1 MEFCLNLSHHS
12 WVKAT
17 APLGAV
23 AATLDAI
30 RVADQAGLDSVWVSE
45 DPDGWDAFAVLGAA
59 ARLTERI
66 RLGTGVTN
74 PYLRHPN
81 LLAMSVAT
89 LDRLSGGRSFLG
101 LGRGQPEWYSR
112 ALGIEV
118 GSPLHALEDAADL
131 VRQWW
136 TPPHSASGG
145 EHFHVEN
152 WSHAFGPERVPP
164 IYLAAVGPRALA
176 LAAHTFDGLL
186 MTEFS
191 SESFLER
198 VIKQTRTRLLVEGRA
213 ADSFPIFLRTAIE
226 VTDNPEQ
233 ALARRKNLI
242 ALINALPGM
251 AHPIEVPGFDVPAI
265 MARVRQVM
273 HTDEVLAAGG
283 GFIELR
289 QVADFAAARRLIPTE
304 LVDAVSYVGSADKIR
319 EKLGRLAEI
328 GVSHVF
334 VSPPDQLDPAGYAE
348 LIASVRPASTTRAEQ
363 PRHAE

>member
-12 WVKAT
+12 WAKVT
-17 APLGAV
+17 APNGAV

-59 ARLTERI
+59 APMTERI

-89 LDRLSGGRSFLG
+89 IDRLSGGRAFLG
-101 LGRGQPEWYSR
+101 LGRGQPEWYGR

-118 GSPLHALEDAADL
+118 GSPLRALEDAADL

-136 TPPHSASGG
+136 TPPHTATGG
-145 EHFHVEN
+145 EHFHVAS

-164 IYLAAVGPRALA
+164 IYLAAVGPRALR
-176 LAAHTFDGLL
+176 LAARKFDGLL

-191 SESFLER
+191 SEAFLER
-198 VIKQTRTRLLVEGRA
+198 IITQTRTRLVDEGRSS
-213 ADSFPIFLRTAIE
+213 DTFPVFVRTAIE
-226 VTDNPEQ
+226 VTDNPER
-233 ALARRKNLI
+233 ALAQRKNLI

-251 AHPIEVPGFDVPAI
+251 AHPIDVPGFDVPTI
-265 MARVRQVM
+265 MARVREVM

-304 LVDAVSYVGSADKIR
+304 LVDAVSYVGSAEKIR
-319 EKLGRLAEI
+319 EKLRRLAEI
-328 GVSHVF
+328 GVTHVF
-334 VSPPDQLDPAGYAE
+334 VSPSDQRDAAGYAE
-348 LIASVRPASTTRAEQ
+348 LIASVRPESTTQ
-363 PRHAE
+363 PPR